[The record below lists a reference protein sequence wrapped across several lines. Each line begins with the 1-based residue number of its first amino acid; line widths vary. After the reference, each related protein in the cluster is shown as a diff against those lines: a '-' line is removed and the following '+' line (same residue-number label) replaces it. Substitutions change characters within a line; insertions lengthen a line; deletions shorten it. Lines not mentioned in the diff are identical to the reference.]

1 MSEEPEKKLEKYLDL
16 GHSEVENHAK
26 AQQKLY
32 EEHVTRTSSVSRVI
46 NEFFSTNIFGF
57 VYHYLR
63 SRFGPRHPYQAYPS
77 EGDSGIFE
85 LNSSVPSRPEITL
98 ALLSDWGSD
107 TTESDKVAHLV
118 ARYAPDYSVH
128 LGDIYFVGT
137 PHEIAEN
144 FTAPHASWYFGAS
157 GSLALCGN
165 HEMYSN
171 GAAYY
176 QQLLP
181 AMYVNVDGVKKSQR
195 AAFFCLENEH
205 WRIIGLDTG
214 YTSVGRPFQEV
225 LSPPDCHFREE
236 QLAWLRD
243 VVKLGDPND
252 KRGLVF
258 MSHHPYISAFREDFF
273 KPGEQLC
280 ELMGEAARPVVWFWG
295 HDHRLV
301 GYQIGQNRSE
311 LQAYGRCIGH
321 SGMPVETKMSVRDSD
336 ILKLLFYDRRVR
348 TRIKRHDLGY
358 NGFVLL
364 QLDGDS
370 LTATYRDL
378 EDTKVLEENWRVNLD
393 DGKLNWE
400 VTFQHEELTFFKGQQ
415 DLPER

>member
-1 MSEEPEKKLEKYLDL
+1 MPKPSRN
-16 GHSEVENHAK
+16 S
-26 AQQKLY
+26 
-32 EEHVTRTSSVSRVI
+32 TRTSSVTRAIS
-46 NEFFSTNIFGF
+46 EFFGTNIFGF

-63 SRFGPRHPYQAYPS
+63 SRFGPRHPYQTYPS
-77 EGDSGIFE
+77 EGDSGIYA
-85 LNSSVPSRPEITL
+85 LASSVPSRPEITL
-98 ALLSDWGSD
+98 TLLSDWGSD
-107 TTESDKVAHLV
+107 TTESDTVAHLT
-118 ARYAPDYSVH
+118 ARYAPDYSIH

-137 PHEIAEN
+137 PEEVAEN
-144 FTAPHASWYFGAS
+144 FTAPHASWYYGAS

-171 GAAYY
+171 GSAYY

-181 AMYVNVDGVKKSQR
+181 AMYVQVDGVKKSQR

-214 YTSVGRPFQEV
+214 YTSVGRPFLEV
-225 LSPPDCHFREE
+225 LSPPDCHFRDE
-236 QLAWLRD
+236 QLTWLRD
-243 VVKLGDPND
+243 VVKLGDPAD

-258 MSHHPYISAFREDFF
+258 LSHHPYISAFREDYF
-273 KPGEQLC
+273 KPGEQLY

-301 GYQIGQNRSE
+301 GYQLGKNKCE

-321 SGMPVETKMSVRDSD
+321 GGMPVETSMSVRDED
-336 ILKLLFYDRRVR
+336 ALKISFYDRRIR

-364 QLDGDS
+364 QLDGAI

-378 EDTKVLEENWRVNLD
+378 EDTKVLEETWRVDLH
-393 DGKLNWE
+393 DGKLTWG
-400 VTFQHEELTFFKGQQ
+400 VPFKHEGLSFFNEQ
-415 DLPER
+415 